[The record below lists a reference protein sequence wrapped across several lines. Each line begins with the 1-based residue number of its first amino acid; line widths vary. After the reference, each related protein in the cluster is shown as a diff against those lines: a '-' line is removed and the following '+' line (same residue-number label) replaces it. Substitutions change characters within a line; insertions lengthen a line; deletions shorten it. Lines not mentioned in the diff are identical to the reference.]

1 MPPKLFCGNIREPP
15 DTLPDGYE
23 GYDTQYNCLRKG
35 VGIGLYLSRNGRQR
49 NRVPPI
55 PIASSTTT
63 RLPWWV
69 ILIIIMLVIVMLL
82 IIILIIWMF
91 VHK

>member
-15 DTLPDGYE
+15 QTLPDGYD

-35 VGIGLYLSRNGRQR
+35 VGIGLYLSRNR
-49 NRVPPI
+49 NNRLITPVS
-55 PIASSTTT
+55 ATTNT

-69 ILIIIMLVIVMLL
+69 ILIIVILVLILILTIV
-82 IIILIIWMF
+82 LIIWMII
-91 VHK
+91 HK